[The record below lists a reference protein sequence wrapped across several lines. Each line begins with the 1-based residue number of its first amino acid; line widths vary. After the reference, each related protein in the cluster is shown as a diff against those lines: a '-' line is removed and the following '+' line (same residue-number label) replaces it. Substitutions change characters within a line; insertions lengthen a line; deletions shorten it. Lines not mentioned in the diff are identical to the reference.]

1 VVEIVDSNTFWERM
15 CDRRF
20 VRTSR
25 LSGRIGQSVYVTLQ
39 APEDVEGLIDRH
51 MKAIAR
57 ILNGEPIHQS

>member
-1 VVEIVDSNTFWERM
+1 MVEIVDSNTFWQRM

-39 APEDVEGLIDRH
+39 APEDVDGLIEGQMRV
-51 MKAIAR
+51 IAR
-57 ILNGEPIHQS
+57 ILNG

>member
-15 CDRRF
+15 CDHRF

-39 APEDVEGLIDRH
+39 APEDVDGLIEGQMRV
-51 MKAIAR
+51 IAR
-57 ILNGEPIHQS
+57 ILNG